1 MKNRTKFMNIST
13 VLIILTF
20 FLCDFTSLAAQ
31 DRIPREY
38 TNPEEMI
45 SFDRR
50 TNFTETIDV
59 LNTFAQ
65 EFENRFIINRTDYTG
80 LIGVTLPAM
89 HWKDALDYILRVQNF
104 VLLESPDVYE
114 LVTQDEADRMLS
126 PDSEMTAAAGTGQA
140 LSPEQELRMK
150 INTSSKEVRIN
161 ATFFEGSKRALRE
174 IGVDWS
180 TLTNAVPDNIGQF
193 VNQDA
198 GGGGGGGTGGGGGG
212 TGGQETGQLPTTNFG
227 DSFVNVNSR
236 GAQSVSQNVFN
247 ALVNFGDVNGVEVQ
261 ALFSAFEADN
271 LGEILATPSIK
282 VLNGE
287 EGRIQVGQDFSIKQR
302 DFAGNVTDQFF
313 STGTIL
319 TVTPQI
325 VEMNDTTL
333 IYLDLQA
340 ERSTAQPDPVSTVI
354 NKQQANT
361 HAILLDGESTVIAGL
376 YTTEES
382 EVRRGI
388 PFLKDLPGWFFG
400 LKYLFGYNSTD
411 ISESELIILLQAEL
425 EESIPERVSSRLKS
439 QRELFEMKQE
449 RHREG
454 MDYGSPES
462 PLFEEEIPAETEE
475 TESDEDQ
482 SDEISEEDNEVTEV
496 IEIIEPVQPESDIDL
511 DELRAEIDKR
521 KLETADVQKRDI
533 SGYSGEWREMEMEN
547 LNGDY
552 SNLDFYVIGGS
563 FLVRDNADRLY
574 KSFKE
579 EGLDAHMLYN
589 EATGY
594 YFVAYKGFETAEEA
608 IPYLEDIQS
617 LRQPEAWLSK
627 VIRETRLDLNGN

>member
-1 MKNRTKFMNIST
+1 MNIST

-20 FLCDFTSLAAQ
+20 LLCDFTSLAGQ

-50 TNFTETIDV
+50 TNFTEAIDV

-80 LIGVTLPAM
+80 PIGVTLPAM

-114 LVTQDEADRMLS
+114 LVTQEEADRIMQPES
-126 PDSEMTAAAGTGQA
+126 GATATAAGAGQA
-140 LSPEQELRMK
+140 LTPEQELRMK
-150 INTSSKEVRIN
+150 INTDSKEVRIN
-161 ATFFEGSKRALRE
+161 ATFFEGNKRALRE

-198 GGGGGGGTGGGGGG
+198 GGAGGGGGAGGA
-212 TGGQETGQLPTTNFG
+212 GGQETGQLPTTNFG

-271 LGEILATPSIK
+271 LGKILATPSIK

-325 VEMNDTTL
+325 VEINDTTL

-340 ERSTAQPDPVSTVI
+340 ERSTAQPDPVSTTI

-411 ISESELIILLQAEL
+411 VSENELIVLLQAEL
-425 EESIPERVSSRLKS
+425 EESIPERVSARFKS
-439 QRELFEMKQE
+439 QRELFDEKQE
-449 RHREG
+449 RHRSG
-454 MDYGSPES
+454 FDYVSPRS
-462 PLFEEEIPAETEE
+462 PFFEEEEVSVETEE
-475 TESDEDQ
+475 N
-482 SDEISEEDNEVTEV
+482 EDNEDIEGDPELETEEV
-496 IEIIEPVQPESDIDL
+496 NEVVEIIETPQPKTDIDL
-511 DELRAEIDKR
+511 DELRAEIEKR
-521 KLETADVQKRDI
+521 KLEAADVQKRDI
-533 SGYSGEWREMEMEN
+533 SSYSGEWREMEMEN

-574 KSFKE
+574 NNFKE

>member
-1 MKNRTKFMNIST
+1 MNIST

-20 FLCDFTSLAAQ
+20 LLCDFTSLAAQ

-50 TNFTETIDV
+50 TNFTEAIDV

-80 LIGVTLPAM
+80 PIGVTLPAM

-114 LVTQDEADRMLS
+114 LVTQEEADRIMQPES
-126 PDSEMTAAAGTGQA
+126 GAIATAGAGQA
-140 LSPEQELRMK
+140 LTPEQELRMK
-150 INTSSKEVRIN
+150 INTDSKEVRIN
-161 ATFFEGSKRALRE
+161 ATFFEGNKRALRE

-198 GGGGGGGTGGGGGG
+198 GGAGGGGGAGGAGGA
-212 TGGQETGQLPTTNFG
+212 GGQETGQLPTTNFG

-271 LGEILATPSIK
+271 LGKILATPSIK

-325 VEMNDTTL
+325 V
-333 IYLDLQA
+333 
-340 ERSTAQPDPVSTVI
+340 
-354 NKQQANT
+354 
-361 HAILLDGESTVIAGL
+361 
-376 YTTEES
+376 
-382 EVRRGI
+382 
-388 PFLKDLPGWFFG
+388 
-400 LKYLFGYNSTD
+400 
-411 ISESELIILLQAEL
+411 
-425 EESIPERVSSRLKS
+425 
-439 QRELFEMKQE
+439 
-449 RHREG
+449 
-454 MDYGSPES
+454 
-462 PLFEEEIPAETEE
+462 
-475 TESDEDQ
+475 
-482 SDEISEEDNEVTEV
+482 
-496 IEIIEPVQPESDIDL
+496 
-511 DELRAEIDKR
+511 
-521 KLETADVQKRDI
+521 
-533 SGYSGEWREMEMEN
+533 
-547 LNGDY
+547 
-552 SNLDFYVIGGS
+552 
-563 FLVRDNADRLY
+563 
-574 KSFKE
+574 
-579 EGLDAHMLYN
+579 
-589 EATGY
+589 
-594 YFVAYKGFETAEEA
+594 
-608 IPYLEDIQS
+608 
-617 LRQPEAWLSK
+617 
-627 VIRETRLDLNGN
+627 